1 MMVAGESGLC
11 RWMCGSGTIAP
22 GDVDGFVAHIRATR
36 PRRGLVMIDF
46 VHSIS
51 TPSAA
56 DRRLIAEAVREVL
69 SSSPDIAGHALVSNS
84 SVARGVMT
92 AINWMAKTPFP
103 ESTFA
108 TPALGLAWA
117 AQLSPTIDPGA
128 ILADLHEQ
136 VPGFASLRW

>member
-1 MMVAGESGLC
+1 MC
-11 RWMCGSGTIAP
+11 RWMFGSAVAP

-51 TPSAA
+51 KPSAA

-69 SSSPDIAGHALVSNS
+69 SSSPDIAGHALISNS
-84 SVARGVMT
+84 AVARGAMT

-103 ESTFA
+103 ETTFA
-108 TPALGLAWA
+108 TPGEGLTWA
-117 AQLSPTIDPGA
+117 AHISPTIDPVGMMA
-128 ILADLHEQ
+128 VLEER